1 MKTAI
6 YSGFLIIFIMYGVCY
21 GQLPKASEF
30 LPLQIGNVWQH
41 QHKLG
46 AGPVIQTEVVSDTL
60 LGDTLVVYKALVQ
73 AFQNPPDDPTPAYF
87 YYNHDSTFVYR
98 EYETFPDPPYNRSSL
113 PLLDTSG
120 GFGGTWEVFLGDFR
134 ATASITDTGTV
145 SFFGERRKWLEVNL
159 IEERGDSIVVLPGDN
174 ISFIEGIGISMKV
187 NDTLTYAKIDGKEY
201 GDRATSVQEVPQ
213 SNPLPVDFK
222 LSVFPNPASTR
233 VSFMVENVPEGIT
246 EVTIYNI
253 LGRKVRSLDL
263 AGTYGT
269 TRQTSWDG
277 RDSGNQTVAGGIYFV
292 AVKREHRFKT
302 HKFTFLP

>member
-1 MKTAI
+1 MKRAI
-6 YSGFLIIFIMYGVCY
+6 YSGFLIIFIMFGVCY

-60 LGDTLVVYKALVQ
+60 LGDTLVVYKILGK
-73 AFQNPPDDPTPAYF
+73 AFQDTPSEGF
-87 YYNHDSTFVYR
+87 QYYYYSADSTVVYLQR
-98 EYETFPDPPYNRSSL
+98 ETFPDPPYNRSSL

-120 GFGGTWEVFLGDFR
+120 GFGGKWEVFLGDFR

-201 GDRATSVQEVPQ
+201 GDRATSVHEAPQ
-213 SNPLPVDFK
+213 SNPLPGDFK
-222 LSVFPNPASTR
+222 LRVFPNPASTR

-253 LGRKVRSLDL
+253 LGRKVRSLNL

-292 AVKREHRFKT
+292 AVKTEHRFKT
-302 HKFTFLP
+302 HKFIFLP